1 MLRLPFLPPIDFFSF
16 WLGFGIATAIGVALF
31 FFRRQL
37 AVGRDVLTA
46 RLKVVREALTS
57 GAERNFRRDTLHVA
71 QTAHLAGSLF
81 ALDELLLPPRLL
93 LPERDP
99 DPTLPDPEEDLSF
112 VIPILPE
119 WPELAALYRA
129 PTLSVSEAFSD
140 PLCNLLVLG
149 TPGSGKSALL
159 GHLASR
165 AAVEDETG
173 LFKGATPILIHA
185 NDIDITQAKGG
196 DVVQPLIS
204 AAQARASLVMVP
216 QLPRH
221 LRLRLREF
229 KCVIL
234 IDGFDELPPLRIAEV
249 AGWLEQFIKSH
260 PQHRLIAAADAW
272 GHGPLLQLGLA
283 PLRLAPYNSDDYAE
297 LIRKWQA
304 AWQKLAA
311 RKKKAQLEVEPFI
324 VMGWL
329 ANGNGGRS
337 IFEITL
343 KIWGAFAG
351 DARGNRPVDWLE
363 MYVRRAGLT
372 PAGLKALGK
381 LAAHVI
387 GQENAGLPRAEAAP
401 MLDPLFVGPD
411 GKPQLDTDDYLDRL
425 LGKRLLLKHGDRL
438 SFRHELA
445 GAYCAATALAAD
457 PATINSGVNP
467 AWNRALYF
475 FAPLGDLTPQVGR
488 RLTQAPDLLQSDLL
502 TCARWLRDAPVTA
515 KWRGE
520 IYKRLS
526 QLMMSPQQ
534 PESLRLRALSA
545 LAAAHDPALAQL
557 FKQALASPEP
567 FLRRMATLG
576 LGTFVEPAHVP
587 ALAALTSD
595 GYLDVRWAA
604 TLALAANGS
613 EKAIDTLVQ
622 GLTSGDDD
630 LKRACAQ
637 AFARNASE
645 GHDLLKEGVTHTDL
659 SIRRAA
665 VYGLADTRTEWAD
678 ALIENVMKNEQEWIV
693 RSAATERVEQ
703 KKKGP
708 GDLLPRPYLPP
719 EKQGWLVAWAAQQ
732 GTGVPPGKAAIEVLN
747 KALASGDTRT
757 RQAAAQAVGRLG
769 DPASARELYAA
780 LRDPDLLIRDA
791 AFRALA
797 QVSTATGQRLAAP
810 N

>member
-1 MLRLPFLPPIDFFSF
+1 MKLPFLPFIDPFSF
-16 WLGFGIATAIGVALF
+16 WLGFGIAAAIGFALF

-37 AVGRDVLTA
+37 GVAREAVLA

-57 GAERNFRRDTLHVA
+57 GTERNFRRDTEHVA
-71 QTAHLAGSLF
+71 QTAHLAGALF
-81 ALDELLLPPRLL
+81 ALDELLIPPRLL
-93 LPERDP
+93 MPERDP
-99 DPTLPDPEEDLSF
+99 DPTVPDPEEDLSI
-112 VIPILPE
+112 VIPALPE

-129 PTLSVSEAFSD
+129 PTLSAEEAFSD
-140 PLCNLLVLG
+140 SLLNMVVLG
-149 TPGSGKSALL
+149 APGSGKSTLL

-185 NDIDITQAKGG
+185 GDIDPAQAKGG

-204 AAQARASLVMVP
+204 AAQARASLVMAP

-221 LRLRLREF
+221 LRGRLREF
-229 KCVIL
+229 KCVIFM
-234 IDGFDELPPLRIAEV
+234 DGFDELPPLRIAEV
-249 AGWLEQFIKSH
+249 AGWLEQFIKAY
-260 PQHRLIAAADAW
+260 PQHRLIAAAEAW

-283 PLRLAPYNSDDYAE
+283 PIRLAPYNGDDYAE
-297 LIRKWQA
+297 LIRKWNA

-311 RKKKAQLEVEPFI
+311 RKKKAKLEVDPFI

-329 ANGNGGRS
+329 ANGNEGRS

-351 DARGNRPVDWLE
+351 DSRGNRPIDWLD
-363 MYVRRAGLT
+363 MYVRRVGLT

-381 LAAHVI
+381 FASTLIA
-387 GQENAGLPRAEAAP
+387 QENAGLPRADVAP
-401 MLDPLFVGPD
+401 MLDPFFAGPD
-411 GKPQLDTDDYLDRL
+411 GKPQLDTDDYLDTL
-425 LGKRLLLKHGDRL
+425 LSKRLFSKHGNRI
-438 SFRHELA
+438 SFRHSLTA
-445 GAYCAATALAAD
+445 AYCAATALAAD
-457 PATINSGVNP
+457 PATINPGTNP

-475 FAPLGDLTPQVGR
+475 FAPLGDLTPHVGR
-488 RLTQAPDLLQSDLL
+488 RITQAPDLLQSDLL
-502 TCARWLRDAPVTA
+502 NCARWLRDAPASA

-526 QLMMSPQQ
+526 QLMMNAQQ

-545 LAAAHDPALAQL
+545 LVSAHDPAIAQL
-557 FKQALASPEP
+557 FKQALAAPEP

-576 LGTFVEPAHVP
+576 LGTYIEPAHVP
-587 ALAALTSD
+587 ALAALLSD

-613 EKAIDTLVQ
+613 EKAIDTLIQ
-622 GLTSGDDD
+622 GLTSGDND
-630 LKRACAQ
+630 LKQACAQ
-637 AFARNASE
+637 AFARNAAE
-645 GHDLLKEGVTHTDL
+645 GHAMLKEGIAHADVSIRHASVYGLRDTHTD
-659 SIRRAA
+659 
-665 VYGLADTRTEWAD
+665 WAD
-678 ALIENVMKNEQEWIV
+678 ALIENTMKNEQEWIV
-693 RSAATERVEQ
+693 RNAATTIMEQ
-703 KKKGP
+703 KKQGP
-708 GDLLPRPYLPP
+708 GEILPRPYVPP

-732 GTGVPPGKAAIEVLN
+732 GTGVPPGKAAVEVLN
-747 KALASGDTRT
+747 KALATGDSRT

-780 LRDPDLLIRDA
+780 MRDPDLLIRDA

-797 QVSTATGQRLAAP
+797 QVSTSTGQRLAAP
-810 N
+810 T

>member
-1 MLRLPFLPPIDFFSF
+1 MKLPFLPFIDFFSF
-16 WLGFGIATAIGVALF
+16 WLGFGIATAIGFALF
-31 FFRRQL
+31 FFRRKL
-37 AVGRDVLTA
+37 GVAREALMA

-57 GAERNFRRDTLHVA
+57 GTDRNFRRDTLQVA

-81 ALDELLLPPRLL
+81 ALDDLLLPPRLL
-93 LPERDP
+93 MPERDP
-99 DPTLPDPEEDLSF
+99 DPTVPDPEEDLSF
-112 VIPILPE
+112 VIPALPE

-129 PTLSVSEAFSD
+129 PSLSVSEAFSD
-140 PLCNLLVLG
+140 PLSNLVVLSPPG
-149 TPGSGKSALL
+149 TGKSTLL

-173 LFKGATPILIHA
+173 LFLGATPILIHA
-185 NDIDITQAKGG
+185 NDIDLEQAKGG

-204 AAQARASLVMVP
+204 AAQARASLVMAP

-221 LRLRLREF
+221 LRVRLREF
-229 KCVIL
+229 KCVIF
-234 IDGFDELPPLRIAEV
+234 IDGFDELTPLRIAEV
-249 AGWLEQFIKSH
+249 SGWLEKFIKSH
-260 PQHRLIAAADAW
+260 PQHRIIAAADAW

-283 PLRLAPYNSDDYAE
+283 PLRLAPYNGDDYAE
-297 LIRKWQA
+297 LIRKWNA

-311 RKKKAQLEVEPFI
+311 RKKKAQLDVDPFI

-337 IFEITL
+337 VFEITL

-351 DARGNRPVDWLE
+351 DTRGNRPVDWLDT
-363 MYVRRAGLT
+363 YVRRVGLT
-372 PAGLKALGK
+372 PIGTKALGK
-381 LAAHVI
+381 LASNLI
-387 GQENAGLPRAEAAP
+387 NQENTGLPRADVAP

-411 GKPQLDTDDYLDRL
+411 GKPQLDTDDYLDTL
-425 LGKRLLLKHGDRL
+425 LDKRLLTKHGDRL
-438 SFRHELA
+438 SFRHGLA
-445 GAYCAATALAAD
+445 SAYCAATALAAD
-457 PATINSGVNP
+457 PATINPGPNP

-475 FAPLGDLTPQVGR
+475 LAPLADLTPQVGR

-502 TCARWLRDAPVTA
+502 NCARWLRDAPATA

-526 QLMMSPQQ
+526 QLMMNPQQ

-545 LAAAHDPALAQL
+545 LASAHDPAIAQL
-557 FKQALASPEP
+557 FKQALAAPEP

-576 LGTFVEPAHVP
+576 LGTFVEPANVP
-587 ALAALTSD
+587 ALAALLSD

-613 EKAIDTLVQ
+613 EKAIDTLIQ

-645 GHDLLKEGVTHTDL
+645 GHDLLKEAVAHTDL
-659 SIRRAA
+659 SVRRAA
-665 VYGLADTRTEWAD
+665 VYGLADTKMDWAY

-693 RSAATERVEQ
+693 RSAATGLIEQ
-703 KKKGP
+703 KEKGP
-708 GDLLPRPYLPP
+708 GDLLPHPYLPP
-719 EKQGWLVAWAAQQ
+719 EQQGWLVAWAAQQ
-732 GTGVPPGKAAIEVLN
+732 GTGVPPGKAAVEVLN

-780 LRDPDLLIRDA
+780 MRDPDLLIRDA